1 MPLIYLSA
9 CHKRNNGSL
18 TDNVAKKKGKRDGS
32 GEKYYRNRRLETISP
47 EFPIVTRQGK
57 YGTRKRTI
65 NESFRG
71 PTDQSIDHLTRIL
84 PSFLSPRLFAA
95 YRTRKS
101 RFQIAL
107 SVFPH
112 GSDRACSACP
122 HTVSK
127 CFYPEIGKCRLRAH
141 CSHTPVFA
149 LWFSPKS
156 VAELRVCNVR
166 TIDPI
171 NTTKFSRRYLYI
183 VQL

>member
-95 YRTRKS
+95 QDQKV
-101 RFQIAL
+101 AL
-107 SVFPH
+107 SNCTLCFP
-112 GSDRACSACP
+112 A
-122 HTVSK
+122 
-127 CFYPEIGKCRLRAH
+127 RLRQSVFRLSTHSQQMFLSRNRKMQVTRALFAH
-141 CSHTPVFA
+141 SRICSLVF
-149 LWFSPKS
+149 SK
-156 VAELRVCNVR
+156 ERRRVTR
-166 TIDPI
+166 
-171 NTTKFSRRYLYI
+171 
-183 VQL
+183 VQRADN